1 MRRAPG
7 RTSPPRRRTRRRWTL
22 RQASCQGQFVVCFA
36 VSVCIFLCSFKLAS
50 QFSSCSVCSMT
61 STSFGQG
68 GQAEISI
75 QKARDLALL
84 KPNARMAQALAV
96 SWHRSCAG
104 RIPAGGGKGNE
115 VEKHFGCGLVS
126 RRFQSGMLVL
136 NPALKAPYAGPY
148 ASCETRKTSKR
159 WTAIGIVYKVCIRQ

>member
-1 MRRAPG
+1 MPLLGAIAGCHCSVKVGFSIFDFNKLWGACVMRRAPE

-36 VSVCIFLCSFKLAS
+36 VSVCFFLCSFELAS

-61 STSFGQG
+61 STSFWQD

-84 KPNARMAQALAV
+84 KPNARIFKPRQFRGIVRVLDE
-96 SWHRSCAG
+96 SRQEAG
-104 RIPAGGGKGNE
+104 RVTK
-115 VEKHFGCGLVS
+115 F
-126 RRFQSGMLVL
+126 
-136 NPALKAPYAGPY
+136 
-148 ASCETRKTSKR
+148 
-159 WTAIGIVYKVCIRQ
+159 